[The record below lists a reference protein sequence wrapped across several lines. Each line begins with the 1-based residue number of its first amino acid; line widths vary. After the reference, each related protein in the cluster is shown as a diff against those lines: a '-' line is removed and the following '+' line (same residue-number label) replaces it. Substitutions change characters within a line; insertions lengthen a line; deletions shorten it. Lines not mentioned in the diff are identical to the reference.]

1 MNSKLTLAQRVNILR
16 ASVMGAN
23 DGIISVAGIVV
34 GVAGASASNYGI
46 FISGIAGMLAGTV
59 SMAMGE
65 YVSVS
70 TQKDSEKQAVA
81 EEKSRLKLNYEHEF
95 ELVKQNYLAQGI
107 RPDLAQK
114 ATEEMMQKD
123 PLVTT
128 VRERYGLNINE
139 LIDPYAA
146 AIASMVSFP
155 TGSLLPML
163 AITLF
168 PEKIKIIATFI
179 AVLLALALTGLGAAI
194 LSKADKKQGI
204 IRNVISGTLTMAVTY
219 LIGKIIGG

>member
-1 MNSKLTLAQRVNILR
+1 MDSKLTLAQRVNILR

-81 EEKSRLKLNYEHEF
+81 EEKARLKLNYEHEF
-95 ELVKQNYLAQGI
+95 EMVKQKYLAQGI

-139 LIDPYAA
+139 IIDPYAA

-168 PEKIKIIATFI
+168 PEKIKIIVTFI
-179 AVLLALALTGLGAAI
+179 AVLIALALTGWGAAI

-204 IRNVISGTLTMAVTY
+204 IRNVTSGTLTMAVTY

>member
-139 LIDPYAA
+139 IIDPYAA

-168 PEKIKIIATFI
+168 PER
-179 AVLLALALTGLGAAI
+179 
-194 LSKADKKQGI
+194 S
-204 IRNVISGTLTMAVTY
+204 RS
-219 LIGKIIGG
+219 

>member
-1 MNSKLTLAQRVNILR
+1 MDSKLTLAQRVNILR

-81 EEKSRLKLNYEHEF
+81 EEKARLKLNYEHEF
-95 ELVKQNYLAQGI
+95 EMVKQKYLAQGI

-139 LIDPYAA
+139 IIDPYAA

-168 PEKIKIIATFI
+168 PEKIKIIVTFI
-179 AVLLALALTGLGAAI
+179 AVLIALALTGWGAAI

-204 IRNVISGTLTMAVTY
+204 IRNVISGALTMAVTY

>member
-1 MNSKLTLAQRVNILR
+1 MDSKLTLAQRVNILR

-81 EEKSRLKLNYEHEF
+81 EEKARLKLNY
-95 ELVKQNYLAQGI
+95 
-107 RPDLAQK
+107 P
-114 ATEEMMQKD
+114 
-123 PLVTT
+123 
-128 VRERYGLNINE
+128 
-139 LIDPYAA
+139 
-146 AIASMVSFP
+146 
-155 TGSLLPML
+155 
-163 AITLF
+163 
-168 PEKIKIIATFI
+168 
-179 AVLLALALTGLGAAI
+179 
-194 LSKADKKQGI
+194 
-204 IRNVISGTLTMAVTY
+204 
-219 LIGKIIGG
+219 

>member
-1 MNSKLTLAQRVNILR
+1 MDSKLTLAQRINILR

-81 EEKSRLKLNYEHEF
+81 EEKARLKLNYEHEF
-95 ELVKQNYLAQGI
+95 EMVKQKYLAQGI

-139 LIDPYAA
+139 IIDPYAA

-168 PEKIKIIATFI
+168 PEKIKIIVTFI
-179 AVLLALALTGLGAAI
+179 AVLIALALTGWGAAI

-204 IRNVISGTLTMAVTY
+204 IRNVISGALTMAVTY

>member
-139 LIDPYAA
+139 IIDPYAA

-163 AITLF
+163 TA
-168 PEKIKIIATFI
+168 
-179 AVLLALALTGLGAAI
+179 ALMALPLTGLGAAI

>member
-1 MNSKLTLAQRVNILR
+1 
-16 ASVMGAN
+16 
-23 DGIISVAGIVV
+23 
-34 GVAGASASNYGI
+34 
-46 FISGIAGMLAGTV
+46 
-59 SMAMGE
+59 
-65 YVSVS
+65 
-70 TQKDSEKQAVA
+70 
-81 EEKSRLKLNYEHEF
+81 
-95 ELVKQNYLAQGI
+95 
-107 RPDLAQK
+107 
-114 ATEEMMQKD
+114 MQKD

-139 LIDPYAA
+139 IIDPYAA

-179 AVLLALALTGLGAAI
+179 AVLIALALTGLGAAI

-204 IRNVISGTLTMAVTY
+204 IRNIISGTLTMAVTY

>member
-1 MNSKLTLAQRVNILR
+1 
-16 ASVMGAN
+16 
-23 DGIISVAGIVV
+23 
-34 GVAGASASNYGI
+34 
-46 FISGIAGMLAGTV
+46 MLAGTV

-139 LIDPYAA
+139 IIDPYAA